1 MFDVI
6 LHSKWFT
13 LFLVGAAV
21 MTLIGTI
28 SVLYIVAPRPD
39 NTWKDRPPAGFR
51 WALAILQPFVPY
63 ISLTIGESQRI
74 VIRDRLNMAGMG
86 YALRPEEFIASRW
99 LGLIVGIVLFVVF
112 YIKADIESGIG
123 FLALFLV
130 IPISFFY
137 PDIALRDAIKK
148 RHHKIARVFPFFLD
162 LLVLSL
168 RAGLTFTTAA
178 QYAVAEVQEGPLKS
192 EMERFMRDL
201 KTGVSRGEA
210 LSRVADRMNL
220 GAFSNFVAAV
230 NQAEESGSPL
240 ADVLEG
246 QAEQRRAERFLRA
259 EKLANQ
265 APVKMMFPLIAFL
278 FPLTFIIIFFPIVVS
293 FMKSGALSIFGLTQ

>member
-1 MFDVI
+1 MFEAI
-6 LHSKWFT
+6 LHSKSFT
-13 LFLVGAAV
+13 LLLVGAAV
-21 MTLIGTI
+21 VTLVGTI
-28 SVLYIVAPRPD
+28 SVLYIAAPRPD
-39 NTWKDRPPAGFR
+39 DSWKDRPPFGFR
-51 WALAILQPFVPY
+51 WALSILQPFVPY
-63 ISLTIGESQRI
+63 ISLTVNESQRML
-74 VIRDRLNMAGMG
+74 IRDRLNMAGLG

-99 LGLIVGIVLFVVF
+99 LGLIVGVVLFIVLYFQ
-112 YIKADIESGIG
+112 IGIESGIG
-123 FLALFLV
+123 LLVLFMV
-130 IPISFFY
+130 IPIGFFY

-178 QYAVAEVQEGPLKS
+178 QYAVAEVPEGPLQS
-192 EMERFMRDL
+192 EMERFLRDI
-201 KTGVSRGEA
+201 KTGVSRADA
-210 LSRVADRMNL
+210 LSRVADRIRL

-230 NQAEESGSPL
+230 NQAEESGAPL

-278 FPLTFIIIFFPIVVS
+278 FPLTFIIIFFPIVIG
-293 FMKSGALSIFGLTQ
+293 FMQSGAMSIFTG